1 MGLYLQRNQ
10 EIPSKSELCSA
21 GSLCCHHDSTL
32 HGCIRQAADQNLPQ
46 KRRSR
51 YGQSP
56 VSQWKFR
63 QETYDVQGG
72 MAAQIP
78 IKNDKEAN
86 DAAMANVYADKLR
99 EVRAGH
105 DGTWVAH
112 PALAS
117 IASEVFNKH
126 MPTPNQMF
134 VRREDVKV
142 TGNDLLNMNM
152 PGTVTEEGIRKNLN
166 IGLGYMEGW
175 LKGIGCV
182 PINFLMVRTH
192 TIYAE
197 CTLLIGPALGGCR
210 DCRSQPKP
218 ALAMVSPRN
227 HHCRRKESGQAIR
240 PEASQGASR

>member
-1 MGLYLQRNQ
+1 
-10 EIPSKSELCSA
+10 
-21 GSLCCHHDSTL
+21 
-32 HGCIRQAADQNLPQ
+32 
-46 KRRSR
+46 
-51 YGQSP
+51 
-56 VSQWKFR
+56 
-63 QETYDVQGG
+63 

-78 IKNDKEAN
+78 IKDNKEAN

-126 MPTPNQMF
+126 MPTPNQLF
-134 VRREDVKV
+134 VRREDVQV

-152 PGTVTEEGIRKNLN
+152 PGTVTEDGIRKNLN

-182 PINFLMVRTH
+182 PINYLMVRLRLNH
-192 TIYAE
+192 IQ
-197 CTLLIGPALGGCR
+197 LGSSKVTYR
-210 DCRSQPKP
+210 KMRRLPKS
-218 ALAMVSPRN
+218 AAAS
-227 HHCRRKESGQAIR
+227 SG
-240 PEASQGASR
+240 SGAVTA